1 MSNNLILIVEPI
13 LYEAEKDKQQ
23 YIKSGHLEVEKA
35 AFREGL
41 RLIEQNPKYSYFWVS
56 YHANMGNTYY
66 KLGDYTKA
74 VECGLV
80 VKEYF
85 KSKTNIE
92 KFENALN
99 LGAYYEKMG
108 KNKIAEKYCLEAL
121 AYSKEYNVGNNGYLG
136 EIYNRLLEINL
147 ASKKYKLA
155 FNYLKLRDSVQSILH
170 EENRSKSLFEAQL
183 KYDTEKKE
191 LVNIALSKD
200 KEQLKKQNNILIV
213 VFLFT
218 AVLLLVIIMIS
229 IKLRKS
235 RAQAEK
241 AFQQIQVDSKF
252 REQLFSMIAHDIRSP
267 IIAYNSL
274 AELINYLIKN
284 KKWEDINK
292 ISARLDTIS
301 VNLTVLLDNLLEWTL
316 KTAYKV
322 EQKHSSITVDKMVLS
337 HLSLYME
344 IAQLRNIS
352 FDIYIQDNLKVFTDE
367 NALRL
372 IVRNLLDN
380 AIKNSE
386 TGQIIK
392 FRVEKEEDFVVLTVA
407 NKPKKN
413 NPEITQKIQALFSET
428 TSNVEIRKNGL
439 GLGLIMINDFAKSND
454 IPIKLFQDEEGWLSF
469 KAYFIEEK

>member
-1 MSNNLILIVEPI
+1 
-13 LYEAEKDKQQ
+13 
-23 YIKSGHLEVEKA
+23 
-35 AFREGL
+35 
-41 RLIEQNPKYSYFWVS
+41 
-56 YHANMGNTYY
+56 
-66 KLGDYTKA
+66 
-74 VECGLV
+74 
-80 VKEYF
+80 
-85 KSKTNIE
+85 
-92 KFENALN
+92 
-99 LGAYYEKMG
+99 
-108 KNKIAEKYCLEAL
+108 
-121 AYSKEYNVGNNGYLG
+121 
-136 EIYNRLLEINL
+136 
-147 ASKKYKLA
+147 
-155 FNYLKLRDSVQSILH
+155 
-170 EENRSKSLFEAQL
+170 
-183 KYDTEKKE
+183 
-191 LVNIALSKD
+191 
-200 KEQLKKQNNILIV
+200 
-213 VFLFT
+213 
-218 AVLLLVIIMIS
+218 
-229 IKLRKS
+229 
-235 RAQAEK
+235 
-241 AFQQIQVDSKF
+241 
-252 REQLFSMIAHDIRSP
+252 
-267 IIAYNSL
+267 
-274 AELINYLIKN
+274 LIKN